1 MKTMTAQDA
10 PTSNRSILVVDD
22 DLVLLDALEGAF
34 KEAGDLKVAALANFE
49 DAKRLLRSE
58 TFDVLITDVRLGAFN
73 GLQLAVLARDFNPAI
88 QLIVFSGFDDP
99 VLRQDAEQLGALY
112 LIKPVMSSHLID
124 LIRGR
129 SNPEDTSASD

>member
-1 MKTMTAQDA
+1 MTAHA
-10 PTSNRSILVVDD
+10 ARPSNRSILVVDD

-34 KEAGDLKVAALANFE
+34 KEAGDLKVVALANFE

-73 GLQLAVLARDFNPAI
+73 GLQLAVLARDVNPAT

-99 VLRQDAEQLGALY
+99 VLRHDAEQIGALY
-112 LIKPVMSSHLID
+112 LTKPVMCSQLLG
-124 LIRGR
+124 LIRGGAGADGN
-129 SNPEDTSASD
+129 SPSD